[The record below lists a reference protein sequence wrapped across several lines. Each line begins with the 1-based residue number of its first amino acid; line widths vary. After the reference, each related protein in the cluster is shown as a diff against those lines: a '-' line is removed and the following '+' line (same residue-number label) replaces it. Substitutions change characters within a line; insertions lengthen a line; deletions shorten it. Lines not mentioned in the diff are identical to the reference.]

1 MHDKPRRTAPVNADD
16 EQPDRRE
23 LEGTPTVLVVE
34 PTPVRGGRRSTRSAV
49 MAAVG
54 LTIFVGVAL
63 WKPWEGRPDGPG
75 PSLRVTTVATPAA
88 TGDLAASSAS
98 PIPSAFPFPT
108 GLIPFPSN
116 AALLAATTRQPTW
129 GVRAMVLR
137 PGGPI
142 FTGRVNLAERWV
154 GVPPNTAQGSPALS
168 ALAIAQPDDDV
179 AAIGV
184 TTTDDALP
192 LDVRFW
198 RLPADGPPVRLA
210 PIAIPGPEAGS
221 WLWLPDPSYATVRA
235 TWPAGAYEIEALLG
249 PRIVRLV
256 VTIPNAAPATSPSR
270 PPFVDQPIDSVLG
283 GLGPGLFV
291 LADGGGAT
299 LVGGQPPVADE
310 REGWLGP
317 SAGLPLVA
325 RVSSVDVTGF
335 GAMLLAG
342 QQPAS
347 IDVRQ
352 IAQRVSPLPIRV
364 DAYTVGPENRRA
376 IVGRAAAGLVPD
388 GLYRVTVGW
397 TEGADAR
404 SGSWSV
410 EVVPSI
416 QGSPPTSPLD
426 AMSRWVGFLDH
437 PDNHA
442 GEPLVFIADA
452 GRGTNTCS
460 SSTTITGH
468 DPFLGIVV
476 PPRVEVVRL
485 QMRPLNVIRST
496 DIAIRYAPNAIP
508 RLTVVAL
515 PPGGLPARD
524 YDIFL
529 TLNSAAG
536 ETRIAQRICVSGP

>member
-1 MHDKPRRTAPVNADD
+1 M
-16 EQPDRRE
+16 
-23 LEGTPTVLVVE
+23 LVVE
-34 PTPVRGGRRSTRSAV
+34 PTPVGGGRRSTLPAV
-49 MAAVG
+49 LVAVG
-54 LTIFVGVAL
+54 LMIFVGVAL
-63 WKPWEGRPDGPG
+63 WKPWDSRLEGRG
-75 PSLRVTTVATPAA
+75 PSQPVTTVATPAA

-108 GLIPFPSN
+108 GFVPFPSN
-116 AALLAATTRQPTW
+116 AALLAATTRQPAW

-154 GVPPNTAQGSPALS
+154 RVPPNTAEGSPLLS

-221 WLWLPDPSYATVRA
+221 WLWLPDGSYATVRA
-235 TWPAGAYEIEALLG
+235 TWPAGAYEIEVLLG

-256 VTIPNAAPATSPSR
+256 VTIPNAAPATLPSRSPS
-270 PPFVDQPIDSVLG
+270 VDQPIDSVLG
-283 GLGPGLFV
+283 GLGPGLFA

-325 RVSSVDVTGF
+325 RVSSLDVTGF

-347 IDVRQ
+347 IAVRQ
-352 IAQRVSPLPIRV
+352 IAQRYSPLPIRV

-376 IVGRAAAGLVPD
+376 IVGRATAGGPVPD

-416 QGSPPTSPLD
+416 QESPPISPLD
-426 AMSRWVGFLDH
+426 VMSRWVGLLEH

-452 GRGTNTCS
+452 GRGTGTCS

-485 QMRPLNVIRST
+485 RMLRRDVTPSA
-496 DIAIRYAPNAIP
+496 DIAIRFAPNAIP

-515 PPGGLPARD
+515 PPDGLAVGD

-536 ETRIAQRICVSGP
+536 ETRIAQRICISGP